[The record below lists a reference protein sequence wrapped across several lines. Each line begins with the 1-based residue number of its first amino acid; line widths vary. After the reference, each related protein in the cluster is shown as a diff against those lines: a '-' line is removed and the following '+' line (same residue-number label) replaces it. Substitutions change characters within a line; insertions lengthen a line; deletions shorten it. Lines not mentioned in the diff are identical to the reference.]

1 MVALFVYGTLRRPV
15 GGPEADTHYHDHL
28 SGLIASATTGSLEGA
43 ELHDFGSYP
52 GVLPGEGV
60 VAGEV
65 FEISEETLVV
75 TDQIE
80 GHPNFYTRRIER
92 VCCGAGREEVD
103 AWVYWAPLE
112 LRTAGSRIRSGDWFD
127 RLRRADFPSI
137 DQQLLEDRSRFEG
150 ET

>member
-15 GGPEADTHYHDHL
+15 GGPAADTHYHDRI
-28 SGLIASATTGSLEGA
+28 SGLIASATVGSLDGA

-80 GHPNFYTRRIER
+80 GHPGFYTRRIER
-92 VCCGAGREEVD
+92 VCCGAAGDEVD

-112 LRTAGSRIRSGDWFD
+112 LRTAGSRIGSGDWFD
-127 RLRRADFPSI
+127 RLRRKDFPSI
-137 DQQLLEDRSRFEG
+137 NEQLLEDRSRLAG
-150 ET
+150 ES